1 MYAERAAEYRAYART
16 MRAAVLRS
24 LKRSATDTD
33 ERAAEMEML
42 GAVAALEL
50 SEADEDSSRG
60 TAS

>member
-1 MYAERAAEYRAYART
+1 

-24 LKRSATDTD
+24 LKRSATDMD

-50 SEADEDSSRG
+50 SEADEDSS
-60 TAS
+60 